1 MATLP
6 SSLPDAV
13 PEIERRM
20 RWRLL
25 PTIVFL
31 GLLASLLAVAIG
43 SLLVKPKRPQGL
55 PDSPGAREALQRVGE
70 GVFVTV
76 RDLRFRAAILGGEAH
91 DGLAVTD
98 VPGRIARARAL
109 LETDRHRGVRDPRL
123 DAALGTLALAQHDYR
138 LAEREFRRAIEAA
151 PHYGEG
157 RLGLGVTLALRADVT
172 PEHWQSRALRLQAI
186 AQFAAVDAGDPA
198 YTHAVYDRAVQLAR
212 VGRTSDA
219 RRFAAE
225 YFRLDEGG
233 VWSARLAQE
242 IAALPPP
249 APARD
254 APGAP
259 ASTTRP

>member
-1 MATLP
+1 MSALP
-6 SSLPDAV
+6 PSLPEAV

-25 PTIVFL
+25 PTIVFI
-31 GLLASLLAVAIG
+31 A
-43 SLLVKPKRPQGL
+43 LLVLLLVIALVALFTRPEHPSGL
-55 PDSPGAREALQRVGE
+55 PDDAAVARARALVSE

-91 DGLAVTD
+91 DELAVTD
-98 VPGRIARARAL
+98 VPGRVARARAAR
-109 LETDRHRGVRDPRL
+109 TDRRRGVRDPRL

-138 LAEREFRRAIEAA
+138 LAEREFRRSIEAA

-172 PEHWQSRALRLQAI
+172 PELAVARARLQAI
-186 AQFAAVDAGDPA
+186 AQFAAVDAGDIA
-198 YTHAVYDRAVQLAR
+198 YPHAVYDRAVQLAH
-212 VGRTSDA
+212 VGRASDA

-233 VWSARLAQE
+233 EWAKRLAGE
-242 IAALPPP
+242 IAGVP
-249 APARD
+249 AARGET
-254 APGAP
+254 PGAP
-259 ASTTRP
+259 AAATRP